1 MKIETRQETVNYE
14 VYVSED
20 GQYSR
25 TVKGMS
31 DDEKAKVCQEIK
43 DYEQSAKCVLFARL
57 KQRNVLGEVLYTHQ
71 SQHDDGTP
79 LTDEEKA
86 AQNAVWLLDNIMD
99 DGCGRSEYYILTPH
113 TEDDIKDL
121 CTYCKL
127 EFQYTSVLDGSEG
140 NDYNRNTS
148 KIEAGKQ
155 YVLQMNGECEYFS
168 IVSMPLLQKRIEKMC
183 SWFDKL
189 GKAQLK
195 K

>member
-25 TVKGMS
+25 TVRGMS
-31 DDEKAKVCQEIK
+31 DDEKSKVEQEIK
-43 DYEQSAKCVLFARL
+43 DYEQSAKCVLFSRL
-57 KQRNVLGEVLYTHQ
+57 KQRNVLGEDLYTCK

-79 LTDEEKA
+79 LTEEEKA
-86 AQNAVWLLDNIMD
+86 AQNAAWLLDNIMD
-99 DGCGRSEYYILTPH
+99 NGCGRSEYYILTPR
-113 TEDDIKDL
+113 TEEDIKDL
-121 CTYCKL
+121 CTYLKL
-127 EFQYTSVLDGSEG
+127 EYPDIGVLDGSEG

-148 KIEAGKQ
+148 KIETGKQ
-155 YVLQMNGECEYFS
+155 YVLQINGECEYYS

>member
-25 TVKGMS
+25 TVRGMS
-31 DDEKAKVCQEIK
+31 DDEKAAVKKEIK
-43 DYEQSAKCVLFARL
+43 DYEQSAECVLFSRL
-57 KQRNVLGEVLYTHQ
+57 KQRNVLGDFSFTNK

-79 LTDEEKA
+79 LTQEEQA
-86 AQNAVWLLDNIMD
+86 AQSAAWLLDNIMD
-99 DGCGRSEYYILTPH
+99 DGCGRSEYYILTPRTEEDIQDLYKYLKLAYQYSSVPDGDEGRDYYRH
-113 TEDDIKDL
+113 TNK
-121 CTYCKL
+121 
-127 EFQYTSVLDGSEG
+127 V
-140 NDYNRNTS
+140 
-148 KIEAGKQ
+148 EAGKQ
-155 YVLQMNGECEYFS
+155 YILQLNGECECFAIIS
-168 IVSMPLLQKRIEKMC
+168 LPLLQKRVEKMC

>member
-25 TVKGMS
+25 IVKGMS
-31 DDEKAKVCQEIK
+31 DDEKAKVKQQIK

-57 KQRNVLGEVLYTHQ
+57 KQRNVLGEVLYTYK

-79 LTDEEKA
+79 LAEEKA

-99 DGCGRSEYYILTPH
+99 DGCGCSGYYILTPH
-113 TEDDIKDL
+113 TEEDIKDF
-121 CTYCKL
+121 CTYLKL
-127 EFQYTSVLDGSEG
+127 EYQYTSVLDGSEG

-155 YVLQMNGECEYFS
+155 YVLQMNGECEYYNIIS
-168 IVSMPLLQKRIEKMC
+168 LPLLQKRVEKMC
-183 SWFDKL
+183 SYFDKI